1 MLTALERLERLDGS
15 APAPSQPPDHSA
27 PARVA
32 QVRLPVRAPQL
43 RPPVYQQPA
52 STQAGP
58 QAQGPATQ
66 VAPLQHHQ
74 RASYRRSIR
83 SRGPLVALVV
93 PALAGLVGL
102 MLLRGN
108 DSTTRGVGGFV
119 LVMLAA
125 PLLTV
130 AGVPLRSGA
139 SVYLAA
145 VVASAVLWLLLGLI
159 ASRRATRTTVAT
171 WGRFWGEYL
180 VMLCAV
186 WAGTVLAIVAANVVL
201 GRAVI

>member
-1 MLTALERLERLDGS
+1 M
-15 APAPSQPPDHSA
+15 
-27 PARVA
+27 
-32 QVRLPVRAPQL
+32 
-43 RPPVYQQPA
+43 
-52 STQAGP
+52 
-58 QAQGPATQ
+58 
-66 VAPLQHHQ
+66 
-74 RASYRRSIR
+74 
-83 SRGPLVALVV
+83 ALVV

-186 WAGTVLAIVAANVVL
+186 WVGTVLAIVAANVVL